1 MIPIQI
7 TNNQPNIISNLQ
19 SNLQSTNMG
28 SGFGL
33 VNGKRSTFCR
43 GFNGNLNS
51 WYYGLSP
58 EYKLKMENMY
68 NNIGILAQLDTVNS
82 PYYTQVQ
89 VDENY
94 IRFLQ
99 QITNCNLKSIQNY

>member
-7 TNNQPNIISNLQ
+7 TNNGELLE

-28 SGFGL
+28 PGFGL
-33 VNGKRSTFCR
+33 INGRPGEACN

-51 WYYGLSP
+51 WKYGL
-58 EYKLKMENMY
+58 
-68 NNIGILAQLDTVNS
+68 NNDFKQMLIREQNNVGRLAQFDSVNS

-89 VDENY
+89 VDPEF
-94 IRFLQ
+94 IKFLQ
-99 QITNCNLKSIQNY
+99 NVTNCNNKVRGPFNSF

>member
-7 TNNQPNIISNLQ
+7 TNDKMQ

-28 SGFGL
+28 PGFGL
-33 VNGKRSTFCR
+33 INGRPGKACK

-51 WYYGLSP
+51 WFYGLTP
-58 EYKLKMENMY
+58 EFKARMENAQ
-68 NNIGILAQLDTVNS
+68 NNVGKLAQYDTVNS
-82 PYYTQVQ
+82 PYYTQVKI
-89 VDENY
+89 DPNY

-99 QITNCNLKSIQNY
+99 EVTNCKK

>member
-7 TNNQPNIISNLQ
+7 SNDSKSNSQSNSQSNLQ

-28 SGFGL
+28 PGFDL
-33 VNGKRSTFCR
+33 INGKPGMACK

-51 WYYGLSP
+51 WEYGLSP
-58 EYKLKMENMY
+58 EFKQRMIYQY
-68 NNIGILAQLDTVNS
+68 NNVGILAQYDTVNS

-89 VDENY
+89 VDPNY

-99 QITNCNLKSIQNY
+99 GISNCNL

>member
-7 TNNQPNIISNLQ
+7 TNDGKKME

-28 SGFGL
+28 PGFGL
-33 VNGKRSTFCR
+33 INGRPGTACK

-51 WYYGLSP
+51 WFYGLTP
-58 EYKLKMENMY
+58 EFKERMENAH
-68 NNIGILAQLDTVNS
+68 NSVGILAQYETINS

-89 VDENY
+89 VDPNY
-94 IRFLQ
+94 LKFLQ
-99 QITNCNLKSIQNY
+99 GIANCNK

>member
-7 TNNQPNIISNLQ
+7 TNDGKKMV

-28 SGFGL
+28 PGFGL
-33 VNGKRSTFCR
+33 INGRPGEACK

-58 EYKLKMENMY
+58 EFKERMENAQHS
-68 NNIGILAQLDTVNS
+68 IGILAQFDTVNS
-82 PYYTQVQ
+82 PYYTSVQ
-89 VDENY
+89 IDPNY
-94 IRFLQ
+94 LKFLQ
-99 QITNCNLKSIQNY
+99 GIANCNK

>member
-7 TNNQPNIISNLQ
+7 TNDGKKMV

-28 SGFGL
+28 PGFGL
-33 VNGKRSTFCR
+33 INGRPGEACKRFS
-43 GFNGNLNS
+43 GNLNS
-51 WYYGLSP
+51 WYYGLNP
-58 EYKLKMENMY
+58 EFKQKIENAQ
-68 NNIGILAQLDTVNS
+68 NSIGILAQFETVNS

-89 VDENY
+89 IDPNY

-99 QITNCNLKSIQNY
+99 EITNCNR